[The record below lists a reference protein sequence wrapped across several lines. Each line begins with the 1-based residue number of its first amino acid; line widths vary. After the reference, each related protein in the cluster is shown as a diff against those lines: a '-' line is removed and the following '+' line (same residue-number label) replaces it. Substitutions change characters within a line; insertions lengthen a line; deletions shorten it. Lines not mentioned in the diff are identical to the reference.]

1 MITMTSG
8 SCLPDTLMMMMMMT
22 RCIDDEEDEDE
33 DPFWCWSVK
42 SATKVSEH
50 ASKAKL
56 LPYQFAIGA
65 PNGAERMG
73 KATAFDAA
81 QLDSFLWLSPDIF
94 NAFMEHDREEAIED
108 QCRLHPL
115 AGTMMIA
122 LYKVPTVYVHDTRE
136 LPCSTDIQPCVE
148 LFKAVA
154 LL

>member
-1 MITMTSG
+1 M
-8 SCLPDTLMMMMMMT
+8 
-22 RCIDDEEDEDE
+22 R
-33 DPFWCWSVK
+33 SVK
-42 SATKVSEH
+42 KVYEH
-50 ASKAKL
+50 GSKAKL
-56 LPYQFAIGA
+56 QPHQFAIGV
-65 PNGAERMG
+65 PNGAERLG

-81 QLDSFLWLSPDIF
+81 QLDFLLWSSPDIL
-94 NAFMEHDREEAIED
+94 NAFMILKRKEALED